1 MQMLDVVAQVF
12 YFVYFFCMFE
22 KLHNKKRHN
31 MNASNFVST
40 CLLTTRWIK
49 VDEHI
54 NTEWRLLFPSVGGIL
69 ISPRLIY

>member
-1 MQMLDVVAQVF
+1 MLDVVAQVF

-22 KLHNKKRHN
+22 KLHNKKKRHN
-31 MNASNFVST
+31 MNASNFVNK

-49 VDEHI
+49 VNEHI